1 VKIRTSEN
9 KMDPFGRKID
19 YLRISVT
26 DRCNERCLYCMP
38 EGYKGWESHPDH
50 LTAEEIVRVARVAAG
65 LGFRKFRLTGGEPL
79 VRRDVPDIVRAIVRI
94 PGVES
99 VGLSTNGLQLTALA
113 QPLHDAGL
121 RSANVSLDALDPEVY
136 RRVTGGDVTRVLA
149 GIRAAVAAGFER
161 VKLNCVLMRGVN
173 ETELWPL
180 VCFAAEHGLPLRF
193 IELMPLTST
202 EVLTGK
208 NFLPCGEAMQLLAQ
222 RDELLPQPDR
232 KLGHGPARYYLLKQ
246 TGALVGFI
254 GALTNEHFCEQCNKM
269 RLTADGKVRPCLGNH
284 IEVDLRT
291 ALRHGADDGVL
302 KGLLE
307 TALRLKPLEH
317 QFRTNYQPCRPMTAI
332 GG

>member
-1 VKIRTSEN
+1 
-9 KMDPFGRKID
+9 MDPFGRKVD

-38 EGYKGWESHPDH
+38 EGYKGWESNPDH

-79 VRRDVPDIVRAIVRI
+79 VRGDVPDIVRAMAGI

-99 VGLSTNGLQLTALA
+99 VGLSTNGLRLAALA
-113 QPLHDAGL
+113 QPLRAAGL
-121 RSANVSLDALDPEVY
+121 RTANISLDALDPEVY
-136 RRVTGGDVTRVLA
+136 RRVTGGDVAKVLA

-161 VKLNCVLMRGVN
+161 VKLNCVLMRNVN
-173 ETELWPL
+173 EMELWPL
-180 VCFAAEHGLPLRF
+180 VLFAAEHGLPLRF

-202 EVLTGK
+202 EVLTEK

-222 RDELLPQPDR
+222 RDELIPQPDH

-254 GALTNEHFCEQCNKM
+254 GAMTNEHFCEQCNKM

-284 IEVDLRT
+284 IEVDLRS
-291 ALRHGADDGVL
+291 ALRRGTSDGAL
-302 KGLLE
+302 QELLE

-317 QFRTNYQPCRPMTAI
+317 QFRANYQPCRPMTAI